1 MVRIHMSGAPGADDP
16 HLWMDPLTMKQWIGP
31 LLLTLN
37 DVGIDAASSGARV
50 EADLDS
56 LNSDV
61 ESIVGR
67 IPAERRK
74 LVTGHESMGY
84 FAERYKFHLV
94 RALIPSITAQAEASA
109 GELAALTDKIRNAG
123 DRERHRDQGCR
134 AFHPQPAHRRYIS
147 FVHDRHRLDHR
158 GRADLMERVR

>member
-1 MVRIHMSGAPGADDP
+1 MSGAPGADDP

-37 DVGIDAASSGARV
+37 DGGIDAASSGARV

-84 FAERYKFHLV
+84 FAERYKFQLV
-94 RALIPSITAQAEASA
+94 GALIPSITSQAEASA
-109 GELAALTDKIRNAG
+109 VNW
-123 DRERHRDQGCR
+123 
-134 AFHPQPAHRRYIS
+134 QP
-147 FVHDRHRLDHR
+147 
-158 GRADLMERVR
+158 